1 MSNSIESGFGNSRE
15 GFDAVSEEEKIK
27 RFSAIQSLFKEQ
39 GKAKTPGEKSRA
51 RFFEFVQKAPNFA
64 QKLGEDK
71 DHLRHRRNACEIVKS
86 ALNYFL
92 EVKKNV
98 ATGSKD
104 SSAQT
109 NLESSINRAAMD
121 RVPNAESLAD
131 TKTKQLNVE
140 ELSRQFEESFNDFC
154 SRGDRVTGRSPGGD
168 TTIEEAEPM
177 TIDLK
182 EILTHVNQYR

>member
-1 MSNSIESGFGNSRE
+1 MLNSIESGFGNSRE

-39 GKAKTPGEKSRA
+39 GKAETPGEKSRA
-51 RFFEFVQKAPNFA
+51 RFFEFVQKAPDFA

-71 DHLRHRRNACEIVKS
+71 DSLRHRKNACEIVKS

-92 EVKKNV
+92 EVQKNV

-104 SSAQT
+104 SSAQI

-121 RVPNAESLAD
+121 RVPNAESLVD
-131 TKTKQLNVE
+131 TKTKQLDVD
-140 ELSRQFEESFNDFC
+140 ELSRQFEQSFNDFYYN
-154 SRGDRVTGRSPGGD
+154 GVRVTGKSAGD
-168 TTIEEAEPM
+168 MAPEEGEMMAG
-177 TIDLK
+177 DLK